1 LATRAPPTSGC
12 SFVHRNRFHRLCQC
26 CLQLY
31 QFIDPTSAIPSSIS
45 PASSK
50 PEGLQSRPNTSNVM
64 SPSPDLTLPPTY
76 PYLAGYGAY
85 SWSNASFALYS
96 VIKTSSETLEEI
108 AASLDEEWYEEQ
120 GNEGTHLIR
129 VASFPMHN
137 SLTDIL
143 EVHTALNEVA
153 PGQSE
158 ERYGALDLA

>member
-1 LATRAPPTSGC
+1 
-12 SFVHRNRFHRLCQC
+12 
-26 CLQLY
+26 
-31 QFIDPTSAIPSSIS
+31 
-45 PASSK
+45 
-50 PEGLQSRPNTSNVM
+50 M